1 MAFAAPAIPYVVGAM
16 AVSQYQQQGAMGKA
30 NQASYNAKGEA
41 LDNAATQIEKQK
53 DFDILQFNKEFTK
66 LVGTET
72 VAFAK
77 SGVTREGSALRIA
90 RQNAEEAQLQRNT
103 ITYNSKI
110 AANQKRYEADTA
122 RFQGRMARAAAKQA
136 QIKTITSAATS
147 FYTMG
152 QGSGAG
158 SSLLGG
164 QQSFGGEYGGI
175 TGGSFGE

>member
-1 MAFAAPAIPYVVGAM
+1 MAFMAPAMPYVVGAM
-16 AVSQYQQQGAMGKA
+16 AVSQLQQQGAMGKA
-30 NQASYNAKGEA
+30 NQAFYNAKGEA

-77 SGVTREGSALRIA
+77 SGVVREGSALRIA

-103 ITYNSKI
+103 ITYNSQI

-122 RFQGRMARAAAKQA
+122 RFQGRMARVAAKQA

-147 FYTMG
+147 FYTMNPNT
-152 QGSGAG
+152 G

-164 QQSFGGEYGGI
+164 QQSFSGEYGGI